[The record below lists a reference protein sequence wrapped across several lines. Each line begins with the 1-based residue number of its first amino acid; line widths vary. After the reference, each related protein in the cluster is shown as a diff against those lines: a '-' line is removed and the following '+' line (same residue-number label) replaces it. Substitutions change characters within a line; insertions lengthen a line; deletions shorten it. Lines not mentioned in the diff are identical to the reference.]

1 MRIPVI
7 VSTVAVVL
15 AAATISAAPAGAA
28 AAPVPQ
34 AAPVTTAP
42 VGAVAYHE
50 RVTAHR
56 QAGASA
62 AAPATI
68 WCELWVTFPTIVS
81 IGQKWGPYTPTLS
94 ESVGGAS
101 WVQCNAVMTQISVVA
116 LLEWA
121 GMQEPPG
128 IPVQRSGTNF
138 AISYNISVC
147 SSGDWAVGGDAMVVW
162 PPGYGPPSPMAGF
175 GPSLYLSPM
184 DCA

>member
-1 MRIPVI
+1 MRIPVK
-7 VSTVAVVL
+7 VLTVAIAL
-15 AAATISAAPAGAA
+15 AATTISVVPAGATAAPA
-28 AAPVPQ
+28 PQ
-34 AAPVTTAP
+34 AAVGSAP
-42 VGAVAYHE
+42 VGVVAYHE

-56 QAGASA
+56 QAGAGA
-62 AAPATI
+62 AAPATL

-81 IGQKWGPYTPTLS
+81 IGQKWGPYTPTLA

-101 WVQCNAVMTQISVVA
+101 WVQCNAAMTQISVVA
-116 LLEWA
+116 LLEWD
-121 GMQEPPG
+121 GMEEPPG

-162 PPGYGPPSPMAGF
+162 PAGYGPPSPMRGF